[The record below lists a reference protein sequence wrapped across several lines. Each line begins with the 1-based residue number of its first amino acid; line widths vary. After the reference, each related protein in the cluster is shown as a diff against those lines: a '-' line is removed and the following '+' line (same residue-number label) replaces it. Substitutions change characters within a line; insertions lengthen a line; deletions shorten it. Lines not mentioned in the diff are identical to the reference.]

1 MMHPKSARPAAPA
14 ASDTDRDARFRAQ
27 IQQIGSHLTLP
38 VARRALGLIE
48 GEHGSLQR
56 GTGFDFLDLRDY
68 QPGDSARSID
78 WTASARLGKPI
89 VINRQREVTST
100 IWLLLDTGD
109 EMNGTAESGE
119 KMIDVAANALRMFA
133 LLSLRRS
140 DEISLVLADAGA
152 ISRTPFLG
160 GYAKFDRTL
169 QSAVEG
175 INPAPRNL
183 TALFRYAQKIP
194 AQDSLVVIATS
205 ANAVTADQ
213 MPLVTS
219 LSEDHSLVF
228 ITVEPVNPFS
238 PSQPRVGDA
247 QSGKM
252 MPAFLRTH
260 QLAEET
266 KRRRAALRDAF
277 RHELRRHDDLLLSGG
292 SSFQMLDRF
301 IALLSLGTRTNTARS
316 ANFVANLQGAAR

>member
-1 MMHPKSARPAAPA
+1 MMRVKSAQPAAPA
-14 ASDTDRDARFRAQ
+14 ASDTDRDARFRARV
-27 IQQIGSHLTLP
+27 QQLGSRLTLP
-38 VARRALGLIE
+38 VAQRALGLIE
-48 GEHGSLQR
+48 GEHGSLLP
-56 GTGFDFLDLRDY
+56 GTGFDFLDLNDY

-78 WTASARLGKPI
+78 WTASARAGKPI
-89 VINRQREVTST
+89 VVKRQREVTST

-109 EMNGTAESGE
+109 EMNGTAASGE
-119 KMIDVAANALRMFA
+119 KMIDVAANALRLFA

-140 DEISLVLADAGA
+140 DEISLVLADGGK
-152 ISRTPFLG
+152 ISRTPFIG

-169 QSAVEG
+169 ASAVAG

-183 TALFRYAQKIP
+183 TELFRYAQKIP
-194 AQDSLVVIATS
+194 VQDGLVVIATAS
-205 ANAVTADQ
+205 NAVTAQQ

-238 PSQPRVGDA
+238 PTQPRVTDA
-247 QSGKM
+247 VSGKL

-277 RHELRRHDDLLLSGG
+277 RHELRRHNDLLLSAG
-292 SSFQMLDRF
+292 SSFQMLDHF
-301 IALLSLGTRTNTARS
+301 ISLLSLGTRVGTSRSTNFLAKGKG
-316 ANFVANLQGAAR
+316 ALQ